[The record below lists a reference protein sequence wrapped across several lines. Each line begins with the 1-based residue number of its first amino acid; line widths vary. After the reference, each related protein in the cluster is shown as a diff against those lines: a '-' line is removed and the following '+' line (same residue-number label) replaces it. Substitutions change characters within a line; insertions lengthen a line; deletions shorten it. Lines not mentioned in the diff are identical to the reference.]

1 MSPLRTAPDG
11 PVLVFDVAIVGF
23 GPTGAVAAALLGQ
36 AGLTVHVCDLRE
48 DVHDRPRAVS
58 LDHEILRVLD
68 GIGVLAQVEPWMEPF
83 TDSEYVGVDGRL
95 IKCMTTTAPP
105 YPLAYPPSVVFSQPP
120 VERALRDRVA
130 ALADVEIDLGSEV
143 VGVDQDDE
151 AVTLHL
157 RRADGGAGDGT
168 MMKTVVARHVIACDG
183 ASSRVRGL
191 VGIALDDLGFDEPW
205 LVIDVLAN
213 ARGLARLPAVSM
225 QYCEPERPCS
235 YIIGPKNHR
244 RWEISLKDGEDPA
257 QMATEA
263 GAWRALARWITP
275 DDGTLW
281 RQASY
286 RFHALVAQRWRA
298 GRVFVAGDAAHQQP
312 PFLGQGLCQGLRDV
326 ANLCWKLVAVHEGR
340 AAPSLLDSYGAE
352 RKRHVEQLTARIKG
366 VGAVICERDPERA
379 RARDAALLAACGGV
393 VRAEPRQSVQ
403 PRLES
408 ALLPPVIDD
417 VDHRPS
423 AIGTL
428 FPQPWIV
435 QDNGR
440 ARLDRLTGT
449 CWRIVTDDAAMAAAV
464 PPAAAQRLR
473 SRTVEIGPGATA
485 LHETEGVVAD
495 WFDRHRCRAAIV
507 RPDHYIHAVATTPD
521 ELAQQLRDL
530 SARLAA
536 PTPTPTGAS

>member
-1 MSPLRTAPDG
+1 MACGAR
-11 PVLVFDVAIVGF
+11 VFDVAIVGF

-36 AGLTVHVCDLRE
+36 AGLRVHVCDLRE
-48 DVHDRPRAVS
+48 DVHDRPRAVA

-83 TDSEYVGVDGRL
+83 TDSQYVGADGQL
-95 IKCMTTTAPP
+95 IKCMTTTPPP
-105 YPLAYPPSVVFSQPP
+105 YPLAHVPSVVFSQPP
-120 VERALRDRVA
+120 VERVLRERVA
-130 ALADVEIDLGSEV
+130 ALANVEVELGSEV
-143 VGVDQDDE
+143 VGVDQDGD
-151 AVTLHL
+151 AVTLQL
-157 RRADGGAGDGT
+157 RRVDASAGDAST
-168 MMKTVVARHVIACDG
+168 TTVVAHHVIACDG
-183 ASSRVRGL
+183 ASSRLRGL

-225 QYCEPERPCS
+225 QYCEPDRPCS

-244 RWEISLKDGEDPA
+244 RWEISLKADEDPA

-275 DDGTLW
+275 DDGMLW

-312 PFLGQGLCQGLRDV
+312 PFLGQGLCQGVRDV
-326 ANLCWKLVAVHEGR
+326 ANLCWKLVAVHERR
-340 AAPSLLDSYGAE
+340 AAPALLDSYGTE

-366 VGAVICERDPERA
+366 IGAVICERDPERA

-408 ALLPPVIDD
+408 ALLAPAIDD
-417 VDHRPS
+417 VGHGPP

-428 FPQPWIV
+428 FPQPWIA
-435 QDNGR
+435 QPDGR
-440 ARLDRLTGT
+440 VRLDRLTGT
-449 CWRIVTDDAAMAAAV
+449 GWRIVTDDAAMAAAV
-464 PPAAAQRLR
+464 SPAIVAQLQ
-473 SRTVEIGPGATA
+473 SSTVVIGGGATA
-485 LHETEGVVAD
+485 LHETEGVVAS
-495 WFDRHRCRAAIV
+495 WFDRQRCRAAIV
-507 RPDHYIHAVATTPD
+507 RPDHYIHAVATTSG
-521 ELAQQLRDL
+521 ELARLLHDL
-530 SARLAA
+530 CSRLSETI
-536 PTPTPTGAS
+536 PTPIGAR

>member
-1 MSPLRTAPDG
+1 MSSLPQTPDG
-11 PVLVFDVAIVGF
+11 PVFDVAIVGF

-36 AGLTVHVCDLRE
+36 AGLRVHVCDPRE
-48 DVHDRPRAVS
+48 DVYDKPRAVA

-68 GIGVLAQVEPWMEPF
+68 GVGVLAQIEPWMEPF

-95 IKCMTTTAPP
+95 IKCMTTIPPP

-130 ALADVEIDLGSEV
+130 ALGDVVVELGSEV
-143 VGVDQDDE
+143 VGVEQDAD
-151 AVTLHL
+151 AVTLRL
-157 RRADGGAGDGT
+157 RRADASPGDAT
-168 MMKTVVARHVIACDG
+168 TTTVVARHVIACDG
-183 ASSRVRGL
+183 ASSRVRSI

-225 QYCEPERPCS
+225 QYCEPDRPCS

-286 RFHALVAQRWRA
+286 RFHALVAHRWRA

-312 PFLGQGLCQGLRDV
+312 PFLGQGLCQGVRDV
-326 ANLCWKLVAVHEGR
+326 ANLCWKLVAVHERR
-340 AAPSLLDSYGAE
+340 AAPSLLDSYGTE

-366 VGAVICERDPERA
+366 IGAVICERDPERA

-408 ALLPPVIDD
+408 ALLAPASD
-417 VDHRPS
+417 S
-423 AIGTL
+423 AEPGASAVGTL
-428 FPQPWIV
+428 FPQPWI
-435 QDNGR
+435 
-440 ARLDRLTGT
+440 ARDGESVGLDRLTGT
-449 CWRIVTDDAAMAAAV
+449 GWRIVTDDAAMASAV
-464 PPAAAQRLR
+464 LPDIAEQLQ
-473 SRTVEIGPGATA
+473 STTVVIGRGADA
-485 LHETEGVVAD
+485 MHETEGVVAG
-495 WFDRHRCRAAIV
+495 WFDRHGCRAAIV
-507 RPDHYIHAVATTPD
+507 RPDHSVHAVAHTSD
-521 ELAQQLRDL
+521 ELARQLREL
-530 SARLAA
+530 SRRLAA
-536 PTPTPTGAS
+536 PIPTSTGAR